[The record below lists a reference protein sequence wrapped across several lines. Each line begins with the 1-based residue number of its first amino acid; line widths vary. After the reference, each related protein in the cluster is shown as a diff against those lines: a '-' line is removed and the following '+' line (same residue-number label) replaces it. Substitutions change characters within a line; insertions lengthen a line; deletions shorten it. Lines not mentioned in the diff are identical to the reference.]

1 MFWDNPS
8 NTALLRLRWWW
19 RHNIHTSLSESLS
32 GVVVQTRISSECLH
46 LSKNRIIGIIDDGFL
61 YINNTDVLIN
71 EWGFSR
77 LMFFLRRRQV
87 SFFTLHVFVGA
98 RPVRRTDEQSKGQL
112 VVLFHSNNEGED
124 EISLCTRELGP
135 MKNGSLDS
143 PSYVLRARST
153 MRRELWL
160 WIRTRAARTVVNL
173 RVRGREQATSRSAWC
188 RDEPCLRS
196 MPVGNVAIKWVS
208 SEYKAA
214 STLASP

>member
-1 MFWDNPS
+1 M
-8 NTALLRLRWWW
+8 T
-19 RHNIHTSLSESLS
+19 T
-32 GVVVQTRISSECLH
+32 
-46 LSKNRIIGIIDDGFL
+46 GFL

-71 EWGFSR
+71 GWRFSW
-77 LMFFLRRRQV
+77 LMFFLRRWQV
-87 SFFTLHVFVGA
+87 SFFTLRVFLGVRA
-98 RPVRRTDEQSKGQL
+98 VRRTDEQSKGQL

-124 EISLCTRELGP
+124 EISLRTRELGP

-160 WIRTRAARTVVNL
+160 WIRTRATRTVVNL